1 MLIVTLSSK
10 CGGRR
15 FINPGFC
22 VSRTTKKKD
31 KWKEGETRESC
42 TFVLAPAGRL
52 VPAVRGTVK
61 QEAEWSNKWDETA

>member
-1 MLIVTLSSK
+1 MEGDGLLT
-10 CGGRR
+10 
-15 FINPGFC
+15 PGF
-22 VSRTTKKKD
+22 VFQEQQQKKD